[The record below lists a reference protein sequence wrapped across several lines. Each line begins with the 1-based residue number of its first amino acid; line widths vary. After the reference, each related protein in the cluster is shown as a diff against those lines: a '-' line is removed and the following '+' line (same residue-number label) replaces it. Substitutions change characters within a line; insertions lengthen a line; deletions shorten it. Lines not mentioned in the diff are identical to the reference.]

1 MLALFLQLGPS
12 SSIAAAR
19 ESVPFDYAWRFHL
32 GDVSPATCPPNFFNS
47 TPGVSCGGL
56 QPASTAHDAVGCA
69 QACCGLAG
77 CTTWQFNPRADK
89 STLKSHCWIGRCD
102 KPLRNVTKEPW
113 VGGVHS
119 GPPAPTPVAPELQ
132 PGYDDGAWPLVD
144 APHDYI
150 VTQPFSNATGSKQT
164 GYFPRS
170 NAVYRKHFALPA
182 AWGHGV
188 GSRVWLRFEGVYK
201 VAAVYLNGHAIREYG
216 GSSSAY
222 TDFIVRLDNE
232 TAALKWG
239 GAANVLALHIDG
251 SYGSEHWYAGAGL
264 YRSVH
269 LERVAPPAD
278 GGLAVHVAQ
287 HGLYAPALPTGGY
300 DATVL
305 PSITVVGPD
314 ADDLGGGGAAA
325 AAVPSARSVVAVF
338 DVYDAATAAAV
349 GGSVSAPQTVAAG
362 GTANLTSSVALPS
375 AKLWSVQRPALY
387 TVAATIKDAASG
399 AVLDS
404 VNATIGVRAIDW
416 EVANGFHLN
425 GQNIKL
431 RGFCH
436 HDDFTAV
443 GMAMPDRVWL
453 LRAQQSRGVG
463 GNAWRMSHNNYRS
476 SVYDILDATGTV
488 VWDETRDLR
497 ATGLQALRG
506 MVAAHRNHPSVASW
520 SFCNEGGCN
529 HANASVNEAFRAAA
543 KALDPFRVVTG
554 NGRQEFGHG
563 TLSDVLDVQ
572 GMSHP
577 STEVISSVRA
587 EVPGKPL
594 IASECCSCRTQR
606 GEDVYVDGAAEPA
619 FNADCLQEQVN
630 RSDALPYVAGSL
642 IWTLGDYMG
651 ACAHSRRRRRRQR
664 RRRLC
669 VPARRAVLRVPLSA
683 SNTPPHPAR
692 PSPLRLLPCPPSRAQ
707 ANPPR
712 GAGRRS
718 AAALAPWTLPGSP
731 RRARAGS
738 RPGGSTRSSRAR
750 RAWWGARGDR
760 RCRRGTRCTSWR
772 ARSCWRRRRAETP
785 RTTSTR
791 TRPPRASIL
800 TASCS
805 PARVCRARAR
815 ARGWGGSSG
824 ASPAPPPPPPPPPA
838 VGVTTSPPR
847 RLTARAPSSR
857 APRGSARAP
866 PPPSC

>member
-1 MLALFLQLGPS
+1 MALWRVLPLLTS
-12 SSIAAAR
+12 TTASAR
-19 ESVPFDYAWRFHL
+19 ESIPFDYAWRFHL
-32 GDVSPATCPPNFFNS
+32 GDVSPVTCPPGYFNS

-56 QPASTAHDAVGCA
+56 QPASTAHDAKSCA
-69 QACCGLAG
+69 QACCELAG

-113 VGGVHS
+113 VGGIHS
-119 GPPAPTPVAPELQ
+119 GPPAPTPIAPELQ
-132 PGYDDGAWPLVD
+132 PGYDDSSWSLVD

-150 VTQPFSNATGSKQT
+150 VTQPFSNATGSKKT

-287 HGLYAPALPTGGY
+287 HGLYAPALLVATPAPGEPATTA

-314 ADDLGGGGAAA
+314 ADDLPA
-325 AAVPSARSVVAVF
+325 AAVRVPSTRSVVAVF
-338 DVYDAATAAAV
+338 DVYDAATGVTV

-362 GTANLTSSVALPS
+362 GTANLTSSVALSS

-399 AVLDS
+399 AVLDA
-404 VNATIGVRAIDW
+404 VNATIGVRAVDW
-416 EVANGFHLN
+416 EIADGFHLN

-476 SVYDILDATGTV
+476 SVYDLLDATGTV

-506 MVAAHRNHPSVASW
+506 MVAGHRNHPSVASW

-554 NGRQEFGHG
+554 NGKKVFGHG

-577 STEVISSVRA
+577 STEVISSVRT

-594 IASECCSCRTQR
+594 IVSECCSCRTQR

-619 FNADCLQEQVN
+619 FNADCLQDEVN

-651 ACAHSRRRRRRQR
+651 ACA
-664 RRRLC
+664 
-669 VPARRAVLRVPLSA
+669 VLRVPKSA
-683 SNTPPHPAR
+683 SNTPPHPAH
-692 PSPLRLLPCPPSRAQ
+692 PSPLRRRTHPVGLAAGQQQLRRRG
-707 ANPPR
+707 PR
-712 GAGRRS
+712 GLPQGGRALVPGLVAPRAAAGRAGRGGPRGTAT
-718 AAALAPWTLPGSP
+718 AAGGAHGAHRRERGAAGGDDGRKRHVP
-731 RRARAGS
+731 RLHG
-738 RPGGSTRSSRAR
+738 RAR
-750 RAWWGARGDR
+750 RAALRRRRLAARRGRAEHEPGRVDGMVRVERCPPLRRRRWASQRHRRGAR
-760 RCRRGTRCTSWR
+760 RRG
-772 ARSCWRRRRAETP
+772 RRRRA
-785 RTTSTR
+785 R
-791 TRPPRASIL
+791 RA
-800 TASCS
+800 
-805 PARVCRARAR
+805 
-815 ARGWGGSSG
+815 G
-824 ASPAPPPPPPPPPA
+824 
-838 VGVTTSPPR
+838 
-847 RLTARAPSSR
+847 
-857 APRGSARAP
+857 
-866 PPPSC
+866 